1 MKMLPKMH
9 KKKNHTQKTQEREYQ
24 KKKKKEQ
31 ISKDIKY
38 PSTESG

>member
-9 KKKNHTQKTQEREYQ
+9 KKKITHKKHRRENI
-24 KKKKKEQ
+24 KKKKKEK